1 MKTNKCTSFVS
12 VHFTR
17 FVSNKFTSSVA
28 SVPAI
33 VDDDKKLEFSS
44 QRPAS
49 DSDKGSNPKP
59 IETAFLKCMIG

>member
-44 QRPAS
+44 QRLRQTVTKVQIQNRS
-49 DSDKGSNPKP
+49 KQRFSNV
-59 IETAFLKCMIG
+59 

>member
-17 FVSNKFTSSVA
+17 FVSNKFTSCVA

-44 QRPAS
+44 QRLRQTVTKVQIQNRS
-49 DSDKGSNPKP
+49 KQRFSNV
-59 IETAFLKCMIG
+59 